1 MRYYLLIDFGS
12 TYTKLTAVDKEAGD
26 IIGTANSFT
35 TVDTD
40 ITIGYKKALEKL
52 YQKIGRVI
60 EFDQK
65 IACSSAAGGLKMA
78 AIGLVEELTVE
89 AAKRVCLGAGAKV
102 DLVFSHYCTAKEL
115 QAIIDKK
122 IDIVLLAGGTDG
134 GNRDCVLHN
143 AKVLG
148 EIGVKVPVIY
158 AGNKSCQDEIEEIF
172 TKYNID
178 GYFCENVM
186 PRLNVLNT
194 HSAKE
199 KIKEIFLKNIIQA
212 KGIKKIE
219 TEIDKVVLPT
229 PDAVLQAAELLAKG
243 YLDESGLGE
252 IVILDIGGAT
262 TDVYSIS
269 NPNTS
274 KSNVIVKGLEEP
286 FAKRTVEGDLGMRYS
301 ALGIIHS
308 LSREEQARINKEN
321 DIDIV
326 KECGYHHEHVDDL
339 PKTEK
344 DEQIEK
350 ILASVCADKA
360 MQRHCGKMEEV
371 YTPLGMMYY
380 QTGKDLSDITYII
393 GTGAV
398 VINSLDPTYILSKM
412 TNRELNHMELR
423 PLHPE
428 YLIDKDYILAAMGLL
443 SQEDPLLALQIMKK
457 ELKILQRRN
466 KISYG

>member
-12 TYTKLTAVDKEAGD
+12 TYTKLTAVDKEKGD
-26 IIGTANSFT
+26 IIATASSFT
-35 TVDTD
+35 TVATD
-40 ITIGYKKALEKL
+40 ITVGYRKALAKL
-52 YQKIGRVI
+52 YQKIGKEI
-60 EFDQK
+60 EFYRK

-115 QAIIDKK
+115 RAIIDKK

-134 GNRDCVLHN
+134 GNSDCVLHN

-148 EIGVKVPVIY
+148 EIGVKIPVIY

-172 TKYNID
+172 RKYQID
-178 GYFCENVM
+178 GYICENVM
-186 PRLNVLNT
+186 PRLNVLNP

-199 KIKEIFLKNIIQA
+199 KIKEIFLKRIILA

-219 TEIDKVVLPT
+219 TEIDKVVQPT
-229 PDAVLQAAELLAKG
+229 PDAVLQASELLSKG
-243 YLDESGLGE
+243 YLDEPGLGE
-252 IVILDIGGAT
+252 IVLLDIGGAT
-262 TDVYSIS
+262 TDVYSMS
-269 NPNTS
+269 PPNTT

-301 ALGIIHS
+301 AMGI
-308 LSREEQARINKEN
+308 LSVLSKEEQERINRTFG
-321 DIDIV
+321 IDIA
-326 KECGYHHEHVDDL
+326 KECEYHHEHVEDL

-344 DEQIEK
+344 EDEIEK
-350 ILASVCADKA
+350 ILAGVCADKA
-360 MQRHCGKMEEV
+360 MERHCGKMEEV

-380 QTGKDLSDITYII
+380 QTGKDLSEIKYII

-398 VINSLDPTYILSKM
+398 VINSADPGYILSKM
-412 TNRELNHMELR
+412 TNHEFNRMELR

-428 YLIDKDYILAAMGLL
+428 YLIDQDYILAAMGLL

-457 ELKILQRRN
+457 RMRKI
-466 KISYG
+466 